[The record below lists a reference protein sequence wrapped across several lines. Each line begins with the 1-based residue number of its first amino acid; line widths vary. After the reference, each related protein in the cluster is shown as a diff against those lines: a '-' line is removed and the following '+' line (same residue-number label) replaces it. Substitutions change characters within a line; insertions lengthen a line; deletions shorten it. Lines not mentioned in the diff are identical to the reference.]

1 MREPPETEVKITETI
16 TRQETL
22 IVSEGRRDE
31 TRLPAVEPEPIPLAS
46 GREGGDDWFTWF
58 SVVREKPVVVP
69 PGKKKNNQKTFASA
83 PLKWKISMLFD

>member
-1 MREPPETEVKITETI
+1 MMREPPETEVKITEAI

-22 IVSEGRRDE
+22 IVSDDRRDE

-46 GREGGDDWFTWF
+46 GREGGGDWF

-69 PGKKKNNQKTFASA
+69 PGKKKKNSQKTFASA